1 MRLRASLT
9 SFCTVDDTLH
19 NFAHFTEFDQKVQE
33 NKAEAEKA
41 LKKIP
46 QIQRNIN
53 DAETKT
59 QDARNNLAGAEKDAE
74 DAKELAEVVQ
84 SEAEK
89 ANEVQII
96 DKIYV
101 NIFFI
106 CR

>member
-1 MRLRASLT
+1 
-9 SFCTVDDTLH
+9 
-19 NFAHFTEFDQKVQE
+19 VQE

-53 DAETKT
+53 EAETKT
-59 QDARNNLAGAEKDAE
+59 QDARTNLAGAEKDAD

-89 ANEVQII
+89 ANVVQIFKEMFI
-96 DKIYV
+96 INFLCKLIKYMKISES
-101 NIFFI
+101 
-106 CR
+106 